1 MFAAFS
7 TTRAE
12 TEMNKPFVEP
22 RAPQPATKIRRAPP
36 LWLLAL
42 LTLSGTLGMHIFAP
56 ALSSAA
62 RDFGV
67 GAVAMQA
74 TIGLYIVGLA
84 VGQLVY
90 GPLSDRFGRRPAL
103 MGGLALYTIAGAVA
117 ALAPSV
123 HALIAAR
130 LFQALGGCAG
140 LALGRAMVRDVAGP
154 VDSARRLA
162 LLNLMVT
169 LGPGIAPAIGGAL
182 ASTTGWRSIFWLLCV
197 VGASLLAL
205 AWRLL
210 PETAAGGSDANV
222 AELGRNYRRLLGST
236 AFLGFAVGGG
246 CATTSFYAFVA
257 SSPFIIVDQ
266 LHRPAYEVGVYLAVL
281 IGGVW
286 LGSALAS
293 RLVGR
298 APIRRLL
305 VGANLVSILAAFAFL
320 AAVLSGHL
328 SVALSVG
335 PMFFFT
341 LGAGIASPMA
351 LTEAVSVN
359 PHVIGS
365 ASGLYGF
372 VQMAVGAL
380 CTALAGIGGNP
391 ALSTALVLACAGLVA
406 QTSFWIALGV
416 RGRRPGGRV

>member
-1 MFAAFS
+1 
-7 TTRAE
+7 
-12 TEMNKPFVEP
+12 MNKPFIEP
-22 RAPQPATKIRRAPP
+22 RAPQQATKVRRAPP

-67 GAVAMQA
+67 GAGAMQA

-123 HALIAAR
+123 HALVAAR

-182 ASTTGWRSIFWLLCV
+182 ASTTGWRSIFWLLCA
-197 VGASLLAL
+197 VGASLFAL

-222 AELGRNYRRLLGST
+222 AELGRNYRRLLGSS

-281 IGGVW
+281 IGGIS
-286 LGSALAS
+286 LGNALAS

-305 VGANLVSILAAFAFL
+305 VGANLVSIIAALAFL

-380 CTALAGIGGNP
+380 CTALAAIGGNP
-391 ALSTALVLACAGLVA
+391 ALSTALVLACAGLAA

>member
-1 MFAAFS
+1 
-7 TTRAE
+7 
-12 TEMNKPFVEP
+12 MNKPFVEP
-22 RAPQPATKIRRAPP
+22 RAPQPATKVRRAPP

-67 GAVAMQA
+67 GAGAMQA
-74 TIGLYIVGLA
+74 TISLYILGLA
-84 VGQLVY
+84 AGQLVY
-90 GPLSDRFGRRPAL
+90 GPLSDRFGRRPTL

-182 ASTTGWRSIFWLLCV
+182 ASTTGWRSILWLLCAL
-197 VGASLLAL
+197 GASLLAL

-222 AELGRNYRRLLGST
+222 VELGRNYRRLLGSP
-236 AFLGFAVGGG
+236 AFLGFAIGGG
-246 CATTSFYAFVA
+246 CATTAMYAFIA

-281 IGGVW
+281 IGGLW

-380 CTALAGIGGNP
+380 CTALAAIGSNP

-406 QTSFWIALGV
+406 QTSFWIALRV

>member
-1 MFAAFS
+1 
-7 TTRAE
+7 
-12 TEMNKPFVEP
+12 MNKPFVEP
-22 RAPQPATKIRRAPP
+22 RAVQSSTKVGRAPP

-67 GAVAMQA
+67 GAGAMQA

-103 MGGLALYTIAGAVA
+103 MDGLALYTIAGAVA

-123 HALIAAR
+123 HALVAAR

-182 ASTTGWRSIFWLLCV
+182 ASTTGWRSIFWLLCA
-197 VGASLLAL
+197 VGASLFAL

-222 AELGRNYRRLLGST
+222 AELGRNYRRLLGSS
-236 AFLGFAVGGG
+236 AFLGFAVGGS

-281 IGGVW
+281 IGGIS
-286 LGSALAS
+286 LGNALAS

-305 VGANLVSILAAFAFL
+305 VGANLVSIIAALAFL

-380 CTALAGIGGNP
+380 CTALAAIGGNP

>member
-1 MFAAFS
+1 
-7 TTRAE
+7 
-12 TEMNKPFVEP
+12 MNKPFAEP
-22 RAPQPATKIRRAPP
+22 RAPQQATKVRRAPP

-67 GAVAMQA
+67 GAGAMQA

-123 HALIAAR
+123 HALVAAR

-182 ASTTGWRSIFWLLCV
+182 ASTTGWRSIFWLLCA
-197 VGASLLAL
+197 VGASLFAL

-222 AELGRNYRRLLGST
+222 AELGRNYRRLLGSS

-281 IGGVW
+281 IGGIS
-286 LGSALAS
+286 LGNALAS

-305 VGANLVSILAAFAFL
+305 VGANLVSIIAASAFL

-380 CTALAGIGGNP
+380 CTALAAIGGNP

-406 QTSFWIALGV
+406 QISFWIALGV

>member
-1 MFAAFS
+1 
-7 TTRAE
+7 
-12 TEMNKPFVEP
+12 MNKPFVEP
-22 RAPQPATKIRRAPP
+22 KAAQSWTMKRAPP

-56 ALSSAA
+56 ALSIAA

-67 GAVAMQA
+67 GASAMQA
-74 TIGLYIVGLA
+74 TISLYVLGLA

-90 GPLSDRFGRRPAL
+90 GPLSDRFGRRPVM
-103 MGGLALYTIAGAVA
+103 MGGLALYTVAGAVA
-117 ALAPSV
+117 AVAPGV
-123 HALIAAR
+123 HGLIAAR
-130 LFQALGGCAG
+130 LFQALGGGAG

-154 VDSARRLA
+154 LDSARRLA

-182 ASTTGWRSIFWLLCV
+182 ASTAGWRSILWLLSAL
-197 VGASLLAL
+197 GAGLLVL

-210 PETAAGGSDANV
+210 PETARGGSDADV
-222 AELGRNYRRLLGST
+222 AVLARNYGRLLRSP
-236 AFLGFAVGGG
+236 AFLGFAIGGG
-246 CATTSFYAFVA
+246 CATTAMYAFIA

-281 IGGVW
+281 IAGVW

-293 RLVGR
+293 RLAGR
-298 APIRRLL
+298 TPIGRLL
-305 VGANLVSILAAFAFL
+305 VGANLLSVLAAFAFL
-320 AAVLSGHL
+320 AAVLSGHP
-328 SVALSVG
+328 SIAVIVG
-335 PMFFFT
+335 PMFVFT
-341 LGAGIASPMA
+341 LGAGLASPLA

-372 VQMAVGAL
+372 MQMAVGAL

-391 ALSTALVLACAGLVA
+391 ALSTALVLVGAGIVA
-406 QTSFWIALGV
+406 QISFWIALGL
-416 RGRRPGGRV
+416 RGARVGGLV

>member
-1 MFAAFS
+1 
-7 TTRAE
+7 
-12 TEMNKPFVEP
+12 
-22 RAPQPATKIRRAPP
+22 
-36 LWLLAL
+36 
-42 LTLSGTLGMHIFAP
+42 
-56 ALSSAA
+56 
-62 RDFGV
+62 
-67 GAVAMQA
+67 
-74 TIGLYIVGLA
+74 
-84 VGQLVY
+84 
-90 GPLSDRFGRRPAL
+90 
-103 MGGLALYTIAGAVA
+103 
-117 ALAPSV
+117 
-123 HALIAAR
+123 
-130 LFQALGGCAG
+130 
-140 LALGRAMVRDVAGP
+140 MVRDVAGP
-154 VDSARRLA
+154 
-162 LLNLMVT
+162 MVT
-169 LGPGIAPAIGGAL
+169 LRPGIAPAIGGAL
-182 ASTTGWRSIFWLLCV
+182 ASTTGWRSIFWLLCA

-222 AELGRNYRRLLGST
+222 AELGRNYRRLLGSS

-281 IGGVW
+281 IGGVS
-286 LGSALAS
+286 LGNALAS

-298 APIRRLL
+298 ASIRRLL
-305 VGANLVSILAAFAFL
+305 VGANLVSIIAALAFL

-391 ALSTALVLACAGLVA
+391 ALSTALVLACAGLAA
-406 QTSFWIALGV
+406 QTSFWIALRV
-416 RGRRPGGRV
+416 RGGRPGGRV